1 MNNENRNRA
10 SHARRRP
17 ENAAAPRTART
28 VQPQPGNSVRRSS
41 PGVSRRSSA
50 PRSTVQTTRAVART
64 DSSRKITKQEN
75 KLVKA
80 QNRRR
85 EAAIA
90 EAKWQ
95 EDIVRVRGGIDG
107 AMLAII
113 LILVAL
119 GSITVFSA
127 SYPEASRLTGDGM
140 TYIKNQILY
149 VVVGLAIMAFM
160 AWFPI
165 RAYRSWAP
173 VTAYAVA
180 SVLLIV
186 VLFYGTAVGVT
197 KRWIP
202 LGPINIQP
210 SEIMKLGI
218 ILMIAWYFDKYESQ
232 MNNSK
237 VPFKEQYKWNTIFPI
252 LILGM
257 ACGLVLIGKHL
268 SGTII
273 VGMIGLL
280 MLIVGGCKLK
290 WLFATGIPIAAAAI
304 SAFLIA
310 NPYALKRI
318 TTFTDENADKLDE
331 LYQTTQSIYA
341 IGSGGL
347 FGVGLGESRQKFSYL
362 SAAHTDFIFAIWCE
376 EWGFLGAVALIAL
389 FILFMWR
396 GYVIALRAPDKF
408 TMLTAFGITTH
419 VGIQAFFNMCVVA
432 DMFPN
437 TGITLPFFSYGGS
450 SLIVLL
456 FEMGILLAISRQYY
470 RKKSDLR
477 RK

>member
-1 MNNENRNRA
+1 MNNDNRNRA

-17 ENAAAPRTART
+17 GTSAGTKASA
-28 VQPQPGNSVRRSS
+28 SVSSGRSRSS
-41 PGVSRRSSA
+41 TSASTSR
-50 PRSTVQTTRAVART
+50 TTTRAVTA
-64 DSSRKITKQEN
+64 SKPSPKAIAKQETR
-75 KLVKA
+75 LVKERKRA
-80 QNRRR
+80 R
-85 EAAIA
+85 A

-95 EDIVRVRGGIDG
+95 EDVVRVRGGIDG

-119 GSITVFSA
+119 GSIAVFSA

-140 TYIKNQILY
+140 AYIKSQILY
-149 VVVGLAIMAFM
+149 VVIGLGIMAFM

-173 VTAYAVA
+173 VAAYTVA
-180 SVLLIV
+180 SILLVV

-218 ILMIAWYFDKYESQ
+218 ILMIAWYFDKYENQ
-232 MNNSK
+232 MNNPK
-237 VPFKEQYKWNTIFPI
+237 LPFKEQYKWNTFFPL
-252 LILGM
+252 LILGL

-389 FILFMWR
+389 FLLFMWR

-419 VGIQAFFNMCVVA
+419 VGIQAFFNMCVVS

-470 RKKSDLR
+470 KKKSDLR